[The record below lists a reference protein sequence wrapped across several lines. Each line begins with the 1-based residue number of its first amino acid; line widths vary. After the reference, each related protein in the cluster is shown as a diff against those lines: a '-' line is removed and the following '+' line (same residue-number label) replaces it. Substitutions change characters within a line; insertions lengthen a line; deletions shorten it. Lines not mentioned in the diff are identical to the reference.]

1 MTHFPPPQHQPPEGT
16 YPGWSP
22 SPPPTEVPYPGWSPP
37 APPPGGYP
45 PYGAPRPY
53 SGGPYAPQSRGNA
66 GWIVGGCAAVAV
78 VLLAGCVVVTYA
90 FGQIMRSSLNQL
102 TNTVTVHS
110 TNSQQFSVS
119 GAPTIQIDV
128 SSGSVVVRG
137 GAAGAVTVESTISA
151 TAGSTAAAQR
161 DLLSVTVSATQAGN
175 TITVRTSESGGGSPF
190 FPRTADL
197 VITVPATSNVSAN
210 LEMGNVA
217 ISNVAGLINVT
228 VQAGDF
234 NAQGLTLQDGSRI
247 AVVFGSLLLDAT
259 LAPGASVSVTVQRG
273 EATLTLPGATAAHL
287 SATADTGDVSIS
299 GWNVPIQQQGSGAS
313 ASGDLGAGGAGTL
326 SVHVVTGSI
335 VISAR
340 Q

>member
-1 MTHFPPPQHQPPEGT
+1 MTHFPLPQHQPPEGT
-16 YPGWSP
+16 YPGWPP
-22 SPPPTEVPYPGWSPP
+22 SPPTDVPYPGWSPP

-45 PYGAPRPY
+45 PYGAPHPY
-53 SGGPYAPQSRGNA
+53 SGGPYAPRSRGNA
-66 GWIVGGCAAVAV
+66 GWIVGGCVAVAV
-78 VLLAGCVVVTYA
+78 ILLAGCVVVTYA
-90 FGQIMRSSLNQL
+90 FGQIMRASLNQL
-102 TNTVTVHS
+102 TNTVTVHA

-137 GAAGAVTVESTISA
+137 GAAGAVTVESTVSA

-161 DLLSVTVSATQAGN
+161 DLRGVTVTATQAGN
-175 TITVRTSESGGGSPF
+175 TITIRTSESGGGSPF

-210 LEMGNVA
+210 LEMGTVTM
-217 ISNVAGLINVT
+217 SSVAGLINTT

-247 AVVFGSLLLDAT
+247 SVDFGSVLLDAT
-259 LAPGASVSVTVQRG
+259 LAPGASASVTVQRG
-273 EATLTLPGATAAHL
+273 QATLTLPGSTAAHL
-287 SATADTGDVSIS
+287 SAIADTGDVSIS

-313 ASGDLGAGGAGTL
+313 ASGDLGTGGTGTL

-335 VISAR
+335 VMSAR

>member
-1 MTHFPPPQHQPPEGT
+1 MTYSPPPQHQPPEGT
-16 YPGWSP
+16 YHGW
-22 SPPPTEVPYPGWSPP
+22 PPPP
-37 APPPGGYP
+37 ASPPGGYP
-45 PYGAPRPY
+45 PYGAPHPY
-53 SGGPYAPQSRGNA
+53 SGGPYVPKSRGNA

-90 FGQIMRSSLNQL
+90 FGQIMRASLNQL
-102 TNTVTVHS
+102 SHTVTVHA
-110 TNSQQFSVS
+110 TNSQLFSVS
-119 GAPTIQIDV
+119 GVPTIQIED
-128 SSGSVVVRG
+128 SSGSIVVRG
-137 GAAGAVTVESTISA
+137 GAAGAVTVESTVSA

-161 DLLSVTVSATQAGN
+161 DLLGVTVSATQAGN

-190 FPRTADL
+190 FPRMADL
-197 VITVPATSNVSAN
+197 VITVPATSNVGAN

-217 ISNVAGLINVT
+217 ISNVAGQINAT
-228 VQAGDF
+228 VQGGDF

-247 AVVFGSLLLDAT
+247 AVGFGSLLLDAT

-287 SATADTGDVSIS
+287 FATADTGDVSIS
-299 GWNVPIQQQGSGAS
+299 GWNVPIQHQGGGAS
-313 ASGDLGAGGAGTL
+313 ASGELGTDGTGTL

-340 Q
+340 V